1 MSGTWPDRLPVH
13 LAGLLVAML
22 AAIIAPAE
30 AAPDARTRAVCDRA
44 ANRAARQYG
53 VPADVMLALTRT
65 ETGRAGPDGL
75 YPWPWTV
82 NLQGKGFWFDSAEEV
97 RAFVRRSIRR
107 GALSFDVGCFQIN
120 YKWHGDAFASVE
132 DMIDPWKNATYAAR
146 FLAELHRELGDWT
159 QAAGAYHSRTAR
171 HAKRYVRR
179 FERILRDVAERCAP
193 PGRSVR
199 TDAALRS
206 RACGGTDGWAAP
218 FGGAPLGSLVPTAA
232 ADAGASLPLISMN
245 ERTGFG
251 DFIRD

>member
-1 MSGTWPDRLPVH
+1 
-13 LAGLLVAML
+13 ML

-44 ANRAARQYG
+44 ANHAARQYG

-65 ETGRAGPDGL
+65 ETGRADPDGL

-107 GALSFDVGCFQIN
+107 GELSFDVGCFQIN

-171 HAKRYVRR
+171 YAKRYVRR
-179 FERILRDVAERCAP
+179 FERIRATLPKGAHRLAGLSERMPLSGLVPAAA
-193 PGRSVR
+193 R
-199 TDAALRS
+199 TDGPLPS
-206 RACGGTDGWAAP
+206 
-218 FGGAPLGSLVPTAA
+218 GGAPLGSLVPTAA

-245 ERTGFG
+245 ERSGFG

>member
-1 MSGTWPDRLPVH
+1 
-13 LAGLLVAML
+13 ML

-179 FERILRDVAERCAP
+179 FERIRATLPKGARRLAGPSERMPLSGLVPAAA
-193 PGRSVR
+193 R
-199 TDAALRS
+199 TDGPLRS
-206 RACGGTDGWAAP
+206 
-218 FGGAPLGSLVPTAA
+218 GGAPLGSLVPTAA